1 LQAVSRQRGYG
12 LFFKVFSINNNYL
25 NFMKRSKLTLTLV
38 LSFLFSGL
46 MAQEYTGPFNHSLM
60 DEKFYDLIVGES
72 SGDRAF
78 YHILDIAPYE
88 RDRKSED
95 YKGLFMESVYVVDK
109 LKSYGFADATTEQLG
124 KTKTWDGVSATLW
137 EIAPKTAKLADYRDL
152 AAILGQGS
160 KSAHVT
166 AELVWVGR
174 GTQAEIDAVDLKGK
188 IAVTEASASRVHD
201 LAVKAGAVGIITF
214 YSPRPLVDPIQI
226 PNSGI
231 RGGDNATF
239 CINLT
244 PRDGYAL
251 RDRLLRG
258 EKITVKADIET
269 ATEETEI
276 EVPTCVIKGA
286 DANAEEVI
294 LCAHLYEGYVKLGA
308 NDNISGA
315 AALIEIART
324 LNELIETGQLP
335 RPKRSIRF
343 IWIPEFQ
350 GSIPWAVKHKD
361 ILDRTLCNINLDM
374 VGLWLSKSESMYCL
388 HRTTMGNPHYLNDVA
403 ESFYHYMGAT
413 NKSFVAT
420 GMGRPDALKPVHS
433 VTGSKDPFYYS
444 INAHYGASD
453 HEVFNDWGVQVPGV
467 IMITWPDNY
476 YHTSGDRPEIC
487 DPTQLHRAIVLA
499 AVSAYTIAE
508 AGEEGAVK
516 IASEVAANAAKRM
529 AIKMRYDLSMLN
541 AATAADFAQLYR
553 TAKFN
558 QDAMLKNEI
567 ATLATVLELAPTSAA
582 LKGYVTTLQDGVKA
596 AWTINGKNIDAAMKV
611 KASALGV
618 APIKAIT
625 LSAEEKA
632 AAKVYPRST
641 AKVKEA
647 GYGVLRT
654 VPAALMAQ
662 YGFDKRGA
670 VNHGAEI
677 AKLTV
682 GGTNS
687 ILDIKKMLDAQFP
700 NPDNLETIS
709 KYLEMLKEAGL
720 VTY

>member
-1 LQAVSRQRGYG
+1 
-12 LFFKVFSINNNYL
+12 
-25 NFMKRSKLTLTLV
+25 
-38 LSFLFSGL
+38 
-46 MAQEYTGPFNHSLM
+46 
-60 DEKFYDLIVGES
+60 
-72 SGDRAF
+72 
-78 YHILDIAPYE
+78 
-88 RDRKSED
+88 
-95 YKGLFMESVYVVDK
+95 
-109 LKSYGFADATTEQLG
+109 
-124 KTKTWDGVSATLW
+124 
-137 EIAPKTAKLADYRDL
+137 L
-152 AAILGQGS
+152 AAILGEGS

-166 AELVWVGR
+166 AELAWVGR
-174 GTQAEIDAVDLKGK
+174 GTQTEINAVDLKGK
-188 IAVTEASASRVHD
+188 IAVTEASAGRVHD
-201 LAVKAGAVGIITF
+201 LAVKAGAVGIITY

-231 RGGDNATF
+231 RRGENATF

-269 ATEETEI
+269 TTEETNI

-286 DANAEEVI
+286 DANAEEII

-308 NDNISGA
+308 NDNISGS
-315 AALIEIART
+315 AALIEVART
-324 LNELIETGQLP
+324 LNELIESGQLP

-343 IWIPEFQ
+343 IWMPEFE
-350 GSIPWAVKHKD
+350 GSIPWAIKHKD
-361 ILDRTLCNINLDM
+361 ILNRTLCNINLDM

-403 ESFYHYMGAT
+403 ESYYHYLSAT

-433 VTGSKDPFYYS
+433 VTGSRDPFYYS
-444 INAHYGASD
+444 INAHYGYSD

-516 IASEVAANAAKRM
+516 IASEVAANSSKRM
-529 AIKMRYDLSMLN
+529 AIKMRHDLSLLN
-541 AATAADFAQLYR
+541 AATAENFAQLYR
-553 TAKFN
+553 TARFN
-558 QDAMLKNEI
+558 QDAMMKNEL
-567 ATLATVLELAPTSAA
+567 ATLATVQELAPASAA
-582 LKGYVTTLQDGVKA
+582 LKSYITTLQEGVKA
-596 AWTINGKNIDAAMKV
+596 AWTANGKSIDAAMKV
-611 KASALGV
+611 KASVLSV
-618 APIKAIT
+618 APVKAIVLT
-625 LSAEEKA
+625 AEEKA
-632 AAKVYPRST
+632 ASKVFPRST

-654 VPAALMAQ
+654 VSADLMQ
-662 YGFDKRGA
+662 KYGFAKRGA
-670 VNHGAEI
+670 VTYGAEI

-700 NPDNLETIS
+700 DPDSLETVT

-720 VTY
+720 VNY

>member
-1 LQAVSRQRGYG
+1 
-12 LFFKVFSINNNYL
+12 
-25 NFMKRSKLTLTLV
+25 MKRRKLTFALL
-38 LSFLFSGL
+38 LSFIVVKMMG
-46 MAQEYTGPFNHSLM
+46 QEYTGPFNHSLM

-72 SGDRAF
+72 SGDRAY

-95 YKGLFMESVYVVDK
+95 YKGLFMESKYVVDK
-109 LKSYGFADATTEQLG
+109 LKGYGFADATTEQLG

-137 EIAPKTAKLADYRDL
+137 EVSPNTSKLADYRDL

-174 GTQAEIDAVDLKGK
+174 GTQAEINAADLKGK
-188 IAVTEASASRVHD
+188 IAVTEASAGRVHD
-201 LAVKAGAVGIITF
+201 LAVKAGAVGIISF

-231 RGGDNATF
+231 RGNNATF

-269 ATEETEI
+269 TTEETEI
-276 EVPTCVIKGA
+276 EVPTCVIKGSEA
-286 DANAEEVI
+286 DAEEII

-308 NDNISGA
+308 NDNISGS
-315 AALIEIART
+315 AALIEVART
-324 LNELIETGQLP
+324 LNELIESGQLP

-343 IWIPEFQ
+343 IWVPEFQ
-350 GSIPWAVKHKD
+350 GTIPWAVKHKD
-361 ILDRTLCNINLDM
+361 ILAKTLCNINLDM
-374 VGLWLSKSESMYCL
+374 VGLWLSKSQSMYCL

-413 NKSFVAT
+413 NKAFVAT
-420 GMGRPDALKPVHS
+420 GMGRPDALKPVYS
-433 VTGSKDPFYYS
+433 VTGSRDPFYYS

-453 HEVFNDWGVQVPGV
+453 HEVFNDWGVQAPGV

-508 AGEEGAVK
+508 AGEEGAAK
-516 IASEVAANAAKRM
+516 IASEVASNAAKRM
-529 AIKMRYDLSMLN
+529 AIKMRYDL
-541 AATAADFAQLYR
+541 AQLNGATVETLAGLYR
-553 TAKFN
+553 SAKFN
-558 QDAMLKNEI
+558 QDAFLNNEL
-567 ATLATVLELAPTSAA
+567 ATLATVMELAPASASLKELVTS
-582 LKGYVTTLQDGVKA
+582 LQSNVKA
-596 AWTINGKNIDAAMKV
+596 VWTANGKSIDAAMKL
-611 KASALGV
+611 KASSLGV
-618 APIKAIT
+618 APSKIV
-625 LSAEEKA
+625 LSAEEKSA
-632 AAKVYPRST
+632 SKVYPRST
-641 AKVKEA
+641 AKVKET

-654 VPAALMAQ
+654 VPAEVMAK
-662 YGFDKRGA
+662 YGFNKRGA

-682 GGTNS
+682 GGKNS
-687 ILDIKKMLDAQFP
+687 VLDIKKMLDAQFP
-700 NPDNLETIS
+700 NPDSLETITR
-709 KYLEMLKEAGL
+709 YLEMLKAAGL
-720 VTY
+720 VEY